1 LAARYASRPFSSAKA
16 AEEGRHLQTDYK
28 LFQVAD
34 LICTM
39 ELIKLKIE
47 NNAMSN
53 SEKLFF
59 GNIRDLKKNYLKPLE
74 KEKWI

>member
-1 LAARYASRPFSSAKA
+1 MP
-16 AEEGRHLQTDYK
+16 TDYK

-74 KEKWI
+74 KKKWI

>member
-1 LAARYASRPFSSAKA
+1 MP
-16 AEEGRHLQTDYK
+16 TDYK

-39 ELIKLKIE
+39 ELTKLKIE

-53 SEKLFF
+53 SEKLFL

-74 KEKWI
+74 KKKWI